1 MSEQEAAEG
10 GGNEILVR
18 ITSLS
23 AQPWSDKVQMSV
35 CEWAARERNKQQ
47 AAKQRHTRPVVGST
61 SEKRFKGS
69 SGGDSRGSALQGSRH
84 GWGRAMGSGTAG
96 RRRASLQSTAGGWL
110 HANRITGKHFSYC
123 FRYSVMAAH
132 YTHTRRE
139 KYRHHVVSRQ
149 CLLSTAT
156 TFLWEVCA
164 IRKQLRAQDFPCLR

>member
-1 MSEQEAAEG
+1 M
-10 GGNEILVR
+10 R
-18 ITSLS
+18 Y
-23 AQPWSDKVQMSV
+23 WSGSPHCQHSRGLTKCRCLYASGQQGKGT
-35 CEWAARERNKQQ
+35 RQ

-69 SGGDSRGSALQGSRH
+69 SGGDSGGSALQGSRH